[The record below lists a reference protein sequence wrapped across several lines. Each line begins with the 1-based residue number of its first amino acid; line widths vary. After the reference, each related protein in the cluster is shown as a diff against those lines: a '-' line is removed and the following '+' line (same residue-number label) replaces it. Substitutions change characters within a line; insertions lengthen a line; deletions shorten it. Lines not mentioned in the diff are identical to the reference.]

1 MRRTAV
7 AAAVL
12 GFAAFATPLS
22 GAPLPEKTPLPDFVA
37 FMQKAAGMAIDAVE
51 DSGTYT
57 GTIGNI
63 AGFRFFEEDA
73 EDQDIDQ
80 IVQFVLRSAS
90 RACAA
95 FRPTGVTR
103 EDFGGTALVRISVRC
118 LHTGVE
124 LHGEELIIA
133 DAMRYQS
140 FSVGGPA
147 ENRERIAA
155 IAANLFN
162 ALLAAY
168 R

>member
-1 MRRTAV
+1 MRRTVV

-12 GFAAFATPLS
+12 GFTLLAIPLA
-22 GAPLPEKTPLPDFVA
+22 GAPLPEKTTLSGFVA
-37 FMQKAAGMAIDAVE
+37 LVQEAAGAAVEAVE
-51 DSGTYT
+51 DAGSYT
-57 GTIGNI
+57 GTIENI
-63 AGFRFFEEDA
+63 ASFRFFEA
-73 EDQDIDQ
+73 ATEDQDIDQ
-80 IVQFVLRSAS
+80 VVQFVLRNTS
-90 RACAA
+90 RACSA

-103 EDFGGTALVRISVRC
+103 EDLGETTLVRIAVRC

-147 ENRERIAA
+147 ENRDKIAA
-155 IAANLFN
+155 IATNLFN
-162 ALLAAY
+162 ALMAAH